1 MTETL
6 SNVVSKD
13 QIKEEVKM
21 NTQVTT
27 AVNEETESSVQERVI
42 SLKIIDNLI
51 ESSGQTASEF
61 IDALKEFINGNSIA
75 PSAKFSTICR
85 EYNNSKKG
93 VVRSVV
99 SKTDYLKNLVRSVLE
114 NPACVIKGEILKIQN
129 SRKNI
134 EHAVYSVKIKQ
145 ELGES
150 IVTVHM
156 KDLTNVQIYVGT
168 VIIQKGI
175 SLIKHP
181 EFAEAQKQLEVV
193 KEQFVLDQSIHKGAT
208 NESVAVLD
216 DIDDE
221 PVING
226 PENDDEDFDQ
236 DLGDDEE
243 E

>member
-6 SNVVSKD
+6 SNVET
-13 QIKEEVKM
+13 KEEVKM
-21 NTQVTT
+21 NTQTKTVTP
-27 AVNEETESSVQERVI
+27 VNEENESGIQERVI
-42 SLKIIDNLI
+42 SLKIIDSLI
-51 ESSGQTASEF
+51 ESSGQTATQF
-61 IDALKEFINGNSIA
+61 IDTLKDFINANSIA
-75 PSAKFSTICR
+75 PSVKFSAICR

-93 VVRSVV
+93 VVKATIG
-99 SKTDYLKNLVRSVLE
+99 KTDYLKNLVKSVLE

-145 ELGES
+145 EIGES

-156 KDLTNVQIYVGT
+156 KDLTNVLIYVGT

-181 EFAEAQKQLEVV
+181 EFAEAQKQLDLV
-193 KEQFVLDQSIHKGAT
+193 KEQFVLDQNIHKNTT
-208 NESVAVLD
+208 NDSVAVLH

-236 DLGDDEE
+236 DFTDDDEE
-243 E
+243 

>member
-6 SNVVSKD
+6 SNVET
-13 QIKEEVKM
+13 KEEVKM
-21 NTQVTT
+21 NTQAKTVTS
-27 AVNEETESSVQERVI
+27 VNEENESAIQERVI
-42 SLKIIDNLI
+42 SLKIIDSLI
-51 ESSGQTASEF
+51 ESSGQTATQF
-61 IDALKEFINGNSIA
+61 IDTLKDFINANSIA
-75 PSAKFSTICR
+75 PSVKFSAICR

-93 VVRSVV
+93 VVKATIG
-99 SKTDYLKNLVRSVLE
+99 KTDYLKNLVKSVLE

-145 ELGES
+145 EIGES

-156 KDLTNVQIYVGT
+156 KDLTNVLIYVGT

-181 EFAEAQKQLEVV
+181 EFAEAQKQLDLV
-193 KEQFVLDQSIHKGAT
+193 KEQFVLDQSIHKNTT
-208 NESVAVLD
+208 NDSVAVLH

-236 DLGDDEE
+236 DFTDDDEE
-243 E
+243 

>member
-6 SNVVSKD
+6 SNVET
-13 QIKEEVKM
+13 KEEVKM
-21 NTQVTT
+21 NTQTKTVTP
-27 AVNEETESSVQERVI
+27 VNEENESGIQERVI
-42 SLKIIDNLI
+42 SLKIIDSLI
-51 ESSGQTASEF
+51 ESSGQTATQF
-61 IDALKEFINGNSIA
+61 IDTLKDFINANSIA
-75 PSAKFSTICR
+75 PSVKFSAICR

-93 VVRSVV
+93 VVKATIG
-99 SKTDYLKNLVRSVLE
+99 KTDYLKNLVKSVLE

-145 ELGES
+145 EIGES

-156 KDLTNVQIYVGT
+156 KDLTNVLIYVGT

-181 EFAEAQKQLEVV
+181 EFAEAQKQLDLV
-193 KEQFVLDQSIHKGAT
+193 KEQFVLDQNIHKNTT
-208 NESVAVLD
+208 NDSVAVLH

-236 DLGDDEE
+236 DFSDDDEE
-243 E
+243 

>member
-6 SNVVSKD
+6 SNVET
-13 QIKEEVKM
+13 KEEVKM
-21 NTQVTT
+21 NTQTKTVTP
-27 AVNEETESSVQERVI
+27 VNEENESGIQERVI
-42 SLKIIDNLI
+42 SLKIIDSLI
-51 ESSGQTASEF
+51 ESSGQTATQF
-61 IDALKEFINGNSIA
+61 IDTLKDFINANSIA
-75 PSAKFSTICR
+75 PSVKFSAICR

-93 VVRSVV
+93 VVKATIG
-99 SKTDYLKNLVRSVLE
+99 KTDYLKNLVKSVLE

-145 ELGES
+145 EIGES

-156 KDLTNVQIYVGT
+156 KDLTNVLIYVGT

-181 EFAEAQKQLEVV
+181 EFAEAQKQLDLV
-193 KEQFVLDQSIHKGAT
+193 KEQFVLDQNIHKNTT
-208 NESVAVLD
+208 NDSVAVLH

-226 PENDDEDFDQ
+226 PENDDEGFDQ
-236 DLGDDEE
+236 DFSDDDEE
-243 E
+243 